1 MINWVRV
8 WSLLPVWAPGIQP
21 AAAHL
26 HRWTYFFMRNLL
38 MAFCFLMNWTIS
50 LFR

>member
-1 MINWVRV
+1 MTLQRTTPLTLD
-8 WSLLPVWAPGIQP
+8 SP
-21 AAAHL
+21 HL
-26 HRWTYFFMRNLL
+26 HCWTYFFMRNLL

>member
-1 MINWVRV
+1 MFERMRPLILDSEV
-8 WSLLPVWAPGIQP
+8 A

-26 HRWTYFFMRNLL
+26 RCWTYFFMRNLL
-38 MAFCFLMNWTIS
+38 IAFCFLMNWTIS